1 MNRLIDTMTNE
12 KAHDLV
18 EYLADVNV
26 RVVEAIDVL
35 ENLFK
40 PVPHWSDCLEIE
52 QAIRIL
58 RNEVN
63 CRIEHGADS
72 NGHLDYVQN
81 KLGGILKE
89 IK

>member
-1 MNRLIDTMTNE
+1 MTRLIDTITDALIATAE
-12 KAHDLV
+12 
-18 EYLADVNV
+18 E
-26 RVVEAIDVL
+26 R
-35 ENLFK
+35 
-40 PVPHWSDCLEIE
+40 SDCLEIE

-81 KLGGILKE
+81 KLDGILKE
-89 IK
+89 IKL